1 MVYLEFTARVP
12 LMTLASLPITLFDPR
27 GRCNRKGLLT
37 VSAGMLAAEIVAGA
51 AIWLGLLSFE
61 DPAMVAVK
69 AVLMLAAISA
79 AAQRLHDTGRSAW
92 WIVSAFIGLFAG
104 GLALCFGL
112 LQFMP
117 IASMQPGGS
126 VFLIVTVAITIPMLA
141 MMMWLH
147 FAPGDPRANRYGP
160 LPAGLGFARRERRN
174 APARNEPASLPA

>member
-1 MVYLEFTARVP
+1 
-12 LMTLASLPITLFDPR
+12 MTLASFAITLFDPC

-37 VSAGMLAAEIVAGA
+37 VSAGMLAAEIAVGA
-51 AIWLGLLSFE
+51 VIWLGLMSLE
-61 DPAMVAVK
+61 DRAMVAVK
-69 AVLMLAAISA
+69 AILILAAISA

-92 WIVSAFIGLFAG
+92 WIAGAFVGLFAG

-126 VFLIVTVAITIPMLA
+126 VFLIVTIAITLPMLA

-147 FAPGDPRANRYGP
+147 FALGETRANKYGP
-160 LPAGLGFARRERRN
+160 VPTGLGFARRERRK